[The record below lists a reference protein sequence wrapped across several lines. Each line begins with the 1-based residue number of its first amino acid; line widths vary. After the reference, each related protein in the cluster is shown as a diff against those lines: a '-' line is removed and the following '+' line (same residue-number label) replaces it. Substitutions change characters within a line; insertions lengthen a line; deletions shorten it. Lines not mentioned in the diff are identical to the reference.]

1 MINFDYVIKWENK
14 MKDIKDNKTLDLAIE
29 STKVKSAG
37 RPKISTLTRK
47 LQVAAAQKRFRLSVK
62 EAQEKKLSIFYGIHA
77 DSKDA
82 VKYLK
87 TQSELLSKRADSFSS
102 KDSDREVSE
111 MINHLIFLLERTR
124 SENGIDS

>member
-1 MINFDYVIKWENK
+1 

-29 STKVKSAG
+29 SPKVKSAG

-47 LQVAAAQKRFRLSVK
+47 EQVATAQKRFRLSAK
-62 EAQEKKLSIFYGIHA
+62 EAQDKKLSIFYGIHA

-87 TQSELLSKRADSFSS
+87 TQSEELSRRAKSFSS
-102 KDSDREVSE
+102 RDTDRETSE
-111 MINHLIFLLERTR
+111 IINHVIFLLERTR